1 MRFRLVPRDEGFYV
15 LFNEAAE
22 NLAESARLLRDLLDD
37 PSHAEVTV
45 AAINACERRGD
56 ELTRTVLRRL
66 NASFVTP
73 FDREDIHLLA
83 SRLDDVVDLLDGT
96 ARRFEILHITEVRE
110 PARRMSDVLVR
121 AAQCIENAV
130 EGVKKPTVVS
140 RYVGTIKQLE
150 EEGDAIYHEAVGAL
164 FRQGA
169 DPMDVLRWKEM
180 YDTLERA
187 IDSCMGVANVLQSI
201 SFKNA

>member
-1 MRFRLVPRDEGFYV
+1 MLGRLIPRDQHFFE
-15 LFNEAAE
+15 LFDR
-22 NLAESARLLRDLLDD
+22 LADHLTASARLLDKLFSEPDRV
-37 PSHAEVTV
+37 SEHVR
-45 AAINACERRGD
+45 AIKDEEHKADQLNHLISERID
-56 ELTRTVLRRL
+56 K
-66 NASFVTP
+66 SFVTP

-96 ARRFEILHITEVRE
+96 ARRFEILHIKEVRE
-110 PARRMSDVLVR
+110 PARRMSDVPVR
-121 AAQCIENAV
+121 AAECIENAV
-130 EGVKKPTVVS
+130 AGVKKPTVVS

-169 DPMDVLRWKEM
+169 DPLDVLRWKEM